1 MKALKF
7 FVAIIS
13 LCIFSLS
20 AAGQCTNCSGGTV
33 TATINASGLGTNP
46 ISTGN
51 SSLAGGHTS
60 TASGDYSIAF
70 GYQSKATG
78 SNSNAFG
85 AMVESN
91 HTNSTVIGRHLKTMA
106 SETFILGT
114 GIGPNQYLVNSTPSS
129 LMVGFNSVYPTF
141 FVGTSAFGDKTG
153 KVAIGNMTN
162 PTAKFHIYS
171 DENEAAEIKLEPR
184 ATGVKQYA
192 QIYFGTHTIRAGN
205 SENMVFTTPA
215 SRNFIFTNGNVG
227 IGSSEPVAKLQI
239 NDGDI
244 YIKDINRG
252 IIMTSPDGNCWR
264 GVLNNQGQLE
274 FTLLPDCSG
283 TQVATQAQE
292 SKPGISIQ
300 PNPARDFITIQTTEA
315 ELARFSHVKLI
326 DASGKIIQSITLSQT
341 STQIATSSLKPGVY
355 FLNFSGNGAYWTEK
369 VVIQ

>member
-7 FVAIIS
+7 IVAIIS

-46 ISTGN
+46 ISTCN

-171 DENEAAEIKLEPR
+171 DENEAAEIKFEPR
-184 ATGVKQYA
+184 ATGIKQYA
-192 QIYFGTHTIRAGN
+192 QIYFGTHTLAAYNKPSNWEFMGCNIEGRYIIPDNSDFHFIQHFNELNYAYRNVVLIGEIGN
-205 SENMVFTTPA
+205 PTSISE
-215 SRNFIFTNGNVG
+215 
-227 IGSSEPVAKLQI
+227 L
-239 NDGDI
+239 
-244 YIKDINRG
+244 
-252 IIMTSPDGNCWR
+252 
-264 GVLNNQGQLE
+264 
-274 FTLLPDCSG
+274 
-283 TQVATQAQE
+283 
-292 SKPGISIQ
+292 
-300 PNPARDFITIQTTEA
+300 
-315 ELARFSHVKLI
+315 
-326 DASGKIIQSITLSQT
+326 
-341 STQIATSSLKPGVY
+341 
-355 FLNFSGNGAYWTEK
+355 
-369 VVIQ
+369 